1 MLIQHVSMWRTV
13 LYKELRWAGGC
24 LSDLVSFYFSPG
36 PLYSYH
42 TSCLLS
48 PQTRTMLLFHL
59 CRLFALPRI
68 LFPQIRSWT
77 PPSLPSGL
85 LLRDWLRSPQ
95 KTQHPVPL
103 LFFLTFLHSTR
114 HRWTFY
120 TCSFVHCAPLG
131 KVSSHPRGSAC
142 LAPAPALQTVLDSGK
157 VLTLSADTLL
167 SENEREATQDRRMT
181 WSHLETNPPAA
192 PGSSHKGSAAILSTL
207 PELKKPRVRKR

>member
-1 MLIQHVSMWRTV
+1 MLIQHVSMRRTV
-13 LYKELRWAGGC
+13 LYKELCWAGGC
-24 LSDLVSFYFSPG
+24 LSDLASFYFSPG

-59 CRLFALPRI
+59 CWLFALPRI
-68 LFPQIRSWT
+68 LFPQIHSWT

-85 LLRDWLRSPQ
+85 LLRDWLRSLQ

-142 LAPAPALQTVLDSGK
+142 LAPPAWLLPQHFGQCLTQGRCWHYLLIPCWVRMKGRPLRTGEWHGHTWKPIPQLHQDHPIKGLQRF
-157 VLTLSADTLL
+157 SARCQ
-167 SENEREATQDRRMT
+167 S
-181 WSHLETNPPAA
+181 
-192 PGSSHKGSAAILSTL
+192 
-207 PELKKPRVRKR
+207 